1 MTRRV
6 RRSDGGARAEGVSG
20 AFHVGIHGSDEVALV
35 PGEQLLL
42 HVMGSVG
49 AEG

>member
-6 RRSDGGARAEGVSG
+6 RGSDGGARAEGVSG
-20 AFHVGIHGSDEVALV
+20 AFHVGIHGPDEVTSVL
-35 PGEQLLL
+35 GEQLLL
-42 HVMGSVG
+42 HVTEIVG

>member
-20 AFHVGIHGSDEVALV
+20 AFHVGIHGSYEVALV

-42 HVMGSVG
+42 HVMESVG